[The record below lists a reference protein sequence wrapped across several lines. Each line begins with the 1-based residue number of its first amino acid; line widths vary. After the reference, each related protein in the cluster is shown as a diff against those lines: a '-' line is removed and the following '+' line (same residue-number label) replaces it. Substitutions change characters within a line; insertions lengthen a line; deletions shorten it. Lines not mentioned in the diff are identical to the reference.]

1 MRKKHLPKCRSEPVR
16 VRGADFLR
24 FVYRA
29 EHADDRE
36 PGRPS
41 TITSRLKAGGRV
53 AQVECDN
60 QPTAASHPCPILRR
74 RSGRRDLCRTTA
86 GSALHLG
93 HLDASM
99 PSASCLPDF
108 HLSSPPPRPPACAT
122 MNPMR
127 CRVLRAAAPR
137 PTHPFHVSQS
147 PCAPPRSPLKTT
159 TFVRASR
166 QTTILVRASD
176 PVPTLRSCVPQNPR
190 HTTSSPGP
198 PSSAARLWRSFDGG
212 VG

>member
-1 MRKKHLPKCRSEPVR
+1 MRKNLPMCRSEPVR

-36 PGRPS
+36 PDQPS

-53 AQVECDN
+53 AQVERTN
-60 QPTAASHPCPILRR
+60 WPAAASHPCPMLRR
-74 RSGRRDLCRTTA
+74 RSGRRDLCQTTA

-99 PSASCLPDF
+99 PSASCLPDL
-108 HLSSPPPRPPACAT
+108 HLSSPPPRPPAGTT

-127 CRVLRAAAPR
+127 CRVFRAASPR

-147 PCAPPRSPLKTT
+147 PCAPPRSRPEQPRLCAHHAKQPLLCALLTP
-159 TFVRASR
+159 FPRSALAFPEIHV
-166 QTTILVRASD
+166 ILPHRPAH
-176 PVPTLRSCVPQNPR
+176 Q
-190 HTTSSPGP
+190 
-198 PSSAARLWRSFDGG
+198 AARPVSG
-212 VG
+212 VPLTVV